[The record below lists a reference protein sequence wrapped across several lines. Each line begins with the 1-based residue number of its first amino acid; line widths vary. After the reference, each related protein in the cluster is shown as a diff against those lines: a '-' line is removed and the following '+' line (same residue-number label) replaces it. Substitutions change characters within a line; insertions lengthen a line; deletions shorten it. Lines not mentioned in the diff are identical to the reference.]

1 MKKLLLMLLLLCPL
15 VGLAEEGP
23 RLDEAPDLSN
33 NPAALQRGA
42 KLFVN
47 YCLGCH
53 SAQSMRYNRLHDIGL
68 TDDEIK
74 QNLLFA
80 TDAVG
85 DTMKVAM
92 RPADAKVWFGTA
104 PPDLSVMARAKSPDY
119 IYTLFRQYYR
129 DPTRPTGWNNLA
141 YPNIAMPDP
150 LWQLQGIHDAKFTE
164 RVNPEAPA
172 EKEMVFAGFT
182 QVTTGTLD
190 QVQYD
195 SAVADL
201 TAFLTYMS
209 EPARKTR
216 HELGVWVLLFL
227 AVFTFIT
234 WRLNAAFWKD
244 VH

>member
-1 MKKLLLMLLLLCPL
+1 MKKILLMLLLVLPL
-15 VGLAEEGP
+15 TAWAEDGP
-23 RLDEAPDLSN
+23 PLDEAPDLSN

-47 YCLGCH
+47 YCLSCH
-53 SAQSMRYNRLHDIGL
+53 SAASMRYNRLRDIGL
-68 TDDEIK
+68 SDDEIK
-74 QNLLFA
+74 QNLLFT

-92 RPADAKVWFGTA
+92 RPADAKIWFGAA
-104 PPDLSVMARAKSPDY
+104 PPDLSVMARAKSPNY
-119 IYTLFRQYYR
+119 IYTYLRTYYR
-129 DPTRPTGWNNLA
+129 DPARPTGWNNVA
-141 YPNIAMPDP
+141 YPNTAMPHI
-150 LWQLQGIHDAKFTE
+150 LWQLQGMRDAKFE
-164 RVNPEAPA
+164 
-172 EKEMVFAGFT
+172 EKKSEDGQTTKEVVGYT
-182 QVTTGTLD
+182 QVTPGLLN

-201 TAFLTYMS
+201 TAFMDYMS
-209 EPARKTR
+209 EPARTER

-227 AVFTFIT
+227 GVFTFIT

>member
-1 MKKLLLMLLLLCPL
+1 MKKILLMLLLVLPL
-15 VGLAEEGP
+15 IGRAEEGP
-23 RLDEAPDLSN
+23 PLDEAPDLSN

-47 YCLGCH
+47 YCLSCH
-53 SAQSMRYNRLHDIGL
+53 SAASMRYNRLRDIGL
-68 TDDEIK
+68 SEDEIK
-74 QNLLFA
+74 QDLMFA

-92 RPADAKVWFGTA
+92 RPADAKVWFGAA

-119 IYTLFRQYYR
+119 IYSYLRQYYR

-141 YPNIAMPDP
+141 YPNTAMPHI
-150 LWQLQGIHDAKFTE
+150 LWQLQGIRDAKFE
-164 RVNPEAPA
+164 DVKNEEDSAQVD
-172 EKEMVFAGFT
+172 KKFAGFT
-182 QVTTGTLD
+182 VVTPGSLN

-195 SAVADL
+195 AAAADL
-201 TAFLTYMS
+201 TAFMTYMS
-209 EPARKTR
+209 EPSRNER
-216 HELGVWVLLFL
+216 HALGVWVLLFL

-234 WRLNAAFWKD
+234 WRLNAVFWKD